1 MISILSSLNVFN
13 ETMFITFLSFVFAI
27 LLGID
32 SSCKDDI
39 KFYMKKYII
48 MVYSLLTL
56 FLFFLYKD
64 SIFEKLN
71 NILTASLII
80 FIFIFIILI
89 SSINV
94 AFNFGEEEKKIKLFQ
109 IMVYSFFSWFF
120 LSQSYIIIV
129 TLVLEI
135 CIYIWLNNPFIAL
148 ISVAF
153 LFLFHIILV
162 MKDTFGY
169 YDFNHIY
176 TELKYSSDFL
186 NDYRKHKS
194 RIIKYGGS
202 IRTNFNHKFLYPP
215 DFPLLLWIIIQIEDK
230 DFFNRNKTTFSIKSI
245 LKRKL
250 FKNSINWEKNY
261 EKYVY
266 ERKSVKLIDSIK
278 KIFKRKNI
286 KKILNLI
293 NKNNIL
299 RVFNK
304 KNIRGFSTIEQQFFR
319 RAALKTFTYHYRY
332 RRKIFIEYI
341 YNKYFI
347 EFYLRRKN
355 SLENV
360 SFRLPNY
367 IKSSKRDNE
376 DKAIERRKMIY
387 EIKLEI
393 LIYYYFIILKSPRN
407 KELLLNSIS
416 KECGQKVNVLEKKI
430 RNLNQENIDFIE
442 KLLKGDK
449 IMRVEFIPEND
460 FEEEIKYGKLLIE
473 NNNEVILEV
482 DSCFPK
488 ILGDKI
494 LYISPYE
501 FESLSNIH
509 IFNLEDLSNTL
520 VLEHEYNLNPK
531 YVDWRDENNLV
542 IILGETYGTTTIG
555 GDLYSYNL
563 NNQKLELMKK
573 FDSKIQITSFDILKE
588 YIKCKGIIY
597 KDDEYLDYENYE
609 TIIYYPA
616 NLNDY

>member
-13 ETMFITFLSFVFAI
+13 ETIFITFLSFVFAI

-71 NILTASLII
+71 NILTASLMI

-109 IMVYSFFSWFF
+109 IMVYSFLSWFF
-120 LSQSYIIIV
+120 LSQSYIIIF

-135 CIYIWLNNPFIAL
+135 SIYIWLNNTVIAF
-148 ISVAF
+148 ISVAI

-162 MKDTFGY
+162 MRDTYSY
-169 YDFNHIY
+169 YEFNYTY
-176 TELKYSSDFL
+176 TELNYSSKFL
-186 NDYRKHKS
+186 KDYRKHKNCLINYGEIANPNFDS
-194 RIIKYGGS
+194 KYFYS
-202 IRTNFNHKFLYPP
+202 SE
-215 DFPLLLWIIIQIEDK
+215 FPLLLWMIIQLEDK
-230 DFFNRNKTTFSIKSI
+230 DFFNRKKTTFSIKAI

-250 FKNSINWEKNY
+250 FKNSNKWEKNY

-266 ERKSVKLIDSIK
+266 KRKLYNLIDST
-278 KIFKRKNI
+278 
-286 KKILNLI
+286 KKILNLKSIKKALNLI
-293 NKNNIL
+293 NRKNIL

-319 RAALKTFTYHYRY
+319 RVALKPFTYHYRY
-332 RRKIFIEYI
+332 RRKVFIEYI

-347 EFYLRRKN
+347 KFYLRRKN

-367 IKSSKRDNE
+367 IKSSKTENE
-376 DKAIERRKMIY
+376 YKAIGRRKMIY

-393 LIYYYFIILKSPRN
+393 LIYYYFKILKSPRST
-407 KELLLNSIS
+407 ESLLNAIS
-416 KECGQKVNVLEKKI
+416 KECGQKVSVLKKKI
-430 RNLNQENIDFIE
+430 RNINQENIDFIE
-442 KLLKGDK
+442 KLLEGDNLMK
-449 IMRVEFIPEND
+449 VKFFPENYCG
-460 FEEEIKYGKLLIE
+460 EEVKYGKLLIID
-473 NNNEVILEV
+473 NSEVILEV
-482 DSCFPK
+482 DSCLPR
-488 ILGDKI
+488 ILNDKI
-494 LYISPYE
+494 VYISPYQ
-501 FESLSNIH
+501 FESLSNIY
-509 IFNLEDLSNTL
+509 IFNLKDLSNTL
-520 VLEHEYNLNPK
+520 VLEHQYNLSTK
-531 YVDWRDENNLV
+531 YVDWRDENNL
-542 IILGETYGTTTIG
+542 IIIIGETYGTTNIG
-555 GDLYSYNL
+555 GDLYCYNL
-563 NNQKLELMKK
+563 NKQKLELIEK
-573 FDSKIQITSFDILKE
+573 FDSKIQITSFDILNE
-588 YIKCKGIIY
+588 HIKCKGIIY